1 MQIFLVAIFYCKEVN
16 TMKKQACWIFVCIFA
31 LGCIALAPAWAF
43 NFANR
48 TAIADNAIIFSPAN
62 IKAFLEDNRDD
73 VLDGVIYDYTTHTQL
88 DPVET
93 GRIFEILVERLRAG
107 SLNDPNTVRSM
118 GVLAAHIAEAFS
130 PGHLNTT
137 HFLNPE
143 KVVFTGIFAVDNPG
157 SRVSEIIAAHKAFFN
172 DKRDDVLVPRY
183 GLAVNEIVSFWTAAW
198 QAAGLDPGSSVEPGT
213 AITRDAIIVQ
223 TSAAPLRDMP

>member
-1 MQIFLVAIFYCKEVN
+1 
-16 TMKKQACWIFVCIFA
+16 MKKRVCRVFVCIFA
-31 LGCIALAPAWAF
+31 FGCLAGANAFAF

-48 TAIADNAIIFSPAN
+48 TAIADNAIFFAPAN
-62 IKAFLEDNRDD
+62 IRAFLEDNRQE
-73 VLDGVIYDYTTHTQL
+73 VLAGMTYDYTAHAQL
-88 DPVET
+88 DPAEA

-107 SLNDPNTVRSM
+107 ALDEANTVRSM

-143 KVVFTGIFAVDNPG
+143 KVEFAGIVPVDNPDG
-157 SRVSEIIAAHKAFFN
+157 RVKGIMAAHQAFWG
-172 DKRDDVLVPRY
+172 DSRYEVLVPRY

-198 QAAGLDPGSSVEPGT
+198 QAAGLDPGAFVETGT
-213 AITRDAIIVQ
+213 SIARDAIIVQ
-223 TSAAPLRDMP
+223 TSAAPLNDIP